1 MVKKGPKTDQSARVK
16 EGGGGKRH
24 FFIKRVSP
32 ITYQSLYQRLSLSQV
47 VCIIDGT
54 CGKWPVAEGAVTYTR
69 YDLMIALHFIVE
81 WQIKNKLY
89 EPNYAYDYEKSK

>member
-1 MVKKGPKTDQSARVK
+1 MTRVEGVAKVAFYKGDSL
-16 EGGGGKRH
+16 
-24 FFIKRVSP
+24 
-32 ITYQSLYQRLSLSQV
+32 ITYQSLYQRLSYSQV

-89 EPNYAYDYEKSK
+89 EPNYAYEKSK